1 MASHNV
7 VRDVFAAIVRNVRFY
22 VLRDQ
27 THVLLF
33 PTLQYSCHQIDIV
46 LYVDGVCMLVDI
58 VIVDPLE
65 LIWFYV
71 LLFLVGL
78 WQ

>member
-1 MASHNV
+1 M
-7 VRDVFAAIVRNVRFY
+7 AIVRNARFC

-27 THVLLF
+27 THILLL
-33 PTLQYSCHQIDIV
+33 PTLQYSFRRIDIV
-46 LYVDGVCMLVDI
+46 LYVDGVCMLVNI
-58 VIVDPLE
+58 VIVDPHE
-65 LIWFYV
+65 LIWFCV